1 MQYLGA
7 ISLPRY
13 NVINIDV
20 IYPATEKHVS
30 KHSAQAYILVQESP
44 ELYAKATVPFMQAI
58 PASRLGWV
66 ANILEKKVCLLFCPL
81 SNRSR
86 LQLVE
91 SLISTLLISEKVS
104 VASLC
109 TGAAG

>member
-7 ISLPRY
+7 ILLPRY

-66 ANILEKKVCLLFCPL
+66 ANILEKKVRLLFCPL
-81 SNRSR
+81 SNRP
-86 LQLVE
+86 Q
-91 SLISTLLISEKVS
+91 T
-104 VASLC
+104 
-109 TGAAG
+109 AAR